1 MTGIVV
7 VSHSRELA
15 RAAVDLAR
23 ALVPGLQA
31 RVEVAAGDGGGGLG
45 TDAVA
50 IVEAL
55 ARADDGRGVLVLADL
70 GSAVLSARTALELV
84 DPQVAARVRLSGA
97 PLVEGLVAAYAA
109 AGTGKDLEEVSA
121 QAQGAAEAKRAQVS

>member
-23 ALVPGLQA
+23 ALVPGLQV